1 MISSR
6 TLLLATL
13 LASAAALAGPAL
25 AETDAPVAA
34 VPSSHQG
41 QAFAVSQ
48 GAKARIV
55 EPDGRVLAVSGAS
68 DLVAPSSIVETRVK
82 SAIAQLIRTEAV
94 AKTAKAAPAPVLPKL
109 QEP

>member
-1 MISSR
+1 MPLFR
-6 TLLLATL
+6 TSLLATL
-13 LASAAALAGPAL
+13 LASAAALAQPAL
-25 AETDAPVAA
+25 AETAATDAPVPA
-34 VPSSHQG
+34 HQG

-55 EPDGRVLAVSGAS
+55 EPDGRVLVVSGMS

-94 AKTAKAAPAPVLPKL
+94 AKAAKAAPAPVLSRL